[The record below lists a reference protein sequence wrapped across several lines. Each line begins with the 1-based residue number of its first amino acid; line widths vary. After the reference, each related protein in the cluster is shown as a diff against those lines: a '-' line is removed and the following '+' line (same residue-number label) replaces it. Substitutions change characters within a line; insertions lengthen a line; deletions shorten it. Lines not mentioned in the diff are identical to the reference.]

1 MFLDIEQVTGS
12 SESTCAPDSFKQ
24 LGESV
29 QQRGGGGGGDNNTLL
44 VPVHRKR
51 EKSRGYPE

>member
-29 QQRGGGGGGDNNTLL
+29 QQKGGGNNNTLL